1 LTIYDIS
8 GKKIHKLKLQNL
20 IYGKNNIQLPVK
32 DLKNGLYLVTINLE
46 GEVYTKQ
53 LVVSQ

>member
-1 LTIYDIS
+1 MTIYDIS